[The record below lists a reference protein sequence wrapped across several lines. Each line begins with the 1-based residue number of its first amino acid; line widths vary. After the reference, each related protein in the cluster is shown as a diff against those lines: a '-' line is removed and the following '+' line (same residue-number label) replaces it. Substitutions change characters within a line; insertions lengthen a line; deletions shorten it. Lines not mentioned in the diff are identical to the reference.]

1 MAKKNATTTQ
11 LYLLQVLEKTMSVR
25 PLTASEKS
33 TLQRL
38 RREIG

>member
-1 MAKKNATTTQ
+1 MAQKNATATQ
-11 LYLLQVLEKTMSVR
+11 LYLLQVLERTMEKR

-33 TLQRL
+33 TLQKL